1 MCDTQRER
9 NKTEYLNHYN
19 SVMVFLTEE
28 VMITLKILREKERDV
43 WGGEGRDKEERIW
56 YV

>member
-9 NKTEYLNHYN
+9 NKTECLNHYN
-19 SVMVFLTEE
+19 SVMVFLTEV